1 MVSLDVW
8 MEFWRLVTLLLLSRR
23 AARLASNRPDGTLR
37 SAPRVLPWN
46 CHQSEKKCQL
56 GACTH
61 PLRRESGTSAGDVA
75 RGGRAWTRGFVFAA
89 NDSSGARRQWHAAPV
104 VPAMPR
110 KERQAKNAAFAI
122 AQELDSEMTDEQRE
136 RMQKSGMGVG
146 MGGINSGEEK
156 LFGMRLYEPA
166 PSCAPSRR
174 GAPCRAWRGRARCG
188 GDHLC
193 ACCLSRH
200 AAPD

>member
-1 MVSLDVW
+1 MFLI
-8 MEFWRLVTLLLLSRR
+8 MICRLSV
-23 AARLASNRPDGTLR
+23 
-37 SAPRVLPWN
+37 
-46 CHQSEKKCQL
+46 K
-56 GACTH
+56 
-61 PLRRESGTSAGDVA
+61 GDTVRIEA
-75 RGGRAWTRGFVFAA
+75 
-89 NDSSGARRQWHAAPV
+89 
-104 VPAMPR
+104 
-110 KERQAKNAAFAI
+110 EKNALGLWCAK
-122 AQELDSEMTDEQRE
+122 MTDEQRE

-200 AAPD
+200 AAPTIRQLVGGQFVSGRDGGRRPAPI

>member
-1 MVSLDVW
+1 
-8 MEFWRLVTLLLLSRR
+8 
-23 AARLASNRPDGTLR
+23 
-37 SAPRVLPWN
+37 
-46 CHQSEKKCQL
+46 
-56 GACTH
+56 
-61 PLRRESGTSAGDVA
+61 
-75 RGGRAWTRGFVFAA
+75 
-89 NDSSGARRQWHAAPV
+89 
-104 VPAMPR
+104 MPR

-174 GAPCRAWRGRARCG
+174 GTPCRAWRGRARCG